1 MNFIL
6 FVLSFFTLSTLSS
19 ESKQSGV
26 ENELSKDSIIDDLNN
41 NAHILERMKFYNIP
55 GLSIA
60 VVNNGKIET
69 HGYGYVTNDPK
80 ADSIDEHTLFQAAS
94 ISKSFAAF
102 GALLLVQRG
111 KLSLDEDVNLYL
123 KRWKISE
130 NEFTKTEKTT
140 LRRLLSHTAGTSVS
154 GFPGYSSENPIPTI
168 IEILQGKKPI
178 VNTDPVIVLSKPGT
192 EYKYSGG
199 GTTIVQLLIEDITGE
214 HFDDWMQ
221 NNVLKPLG
229 MLESTFKQPLP
240 ASLAIHAAYGYH
252 QNGVSVKGKWHVYPE
267 MAAAGLWTTP
277 KDLAQFITYI
287 QSTLK
292 GKKTNSLNAFYVK
305 EMITRQKTGDKNV
318 EVGLGLYLKNEGK
331 DLVFFHDGQNDG
343 FIARLMGYAYQD
355 RGIVIMMNNDDG
367 WKLIE
372 EIINYFKSFKETN

>member
-19 ESKQSGV
+19 ESKQSDT
-26 ENELSKDSIIDDLNN
+26 ENRLPKALIIDDLNN
-41 NAHILERMKFYNIP
+41 RAHILDRMKFYNVP

-60 VVNNGKIET
+60 VFNNGKIEAQS
-69 HGYGYVTNDPK
+69 YGYVTNDSK
-80 ADSIDEHTLFQAAS
+80 AAPIDEHTLFQAAS
-94 ISKSFAAF
+94 ISKPITAF
-102 GALLLVQRG
+102 GALLLVQQG
-111 KLSLDEDVNLYL
+111 KISLDEDVNLYL
-123 KRWKISE
+123 KRWKVPE
-130 NEFTKTEKTT
+130 NEFTKTQKLT

-154 GFPGYSSENPIPTI
+154 GFPGYSSQSSIPTI

-214 HFDDWMQ
+214 HFDDWMKK
-221 NNVLKPLG
+221 NVLTPLG
-229 MLESTFKQPLP
+229 MLESTFQQPLP
-240 ASLAIHAAYGYH
+240 ASLAAHAAYGHH
-252 QNGVSVKGKWHVYPE
+252 QNGVAVKGKWHVYPE
-267 MAAAGLWTTP
+267 LAAAGLWTTP
-277 KDLAQFITYI
+277 KDLAQFIIYI
-287 QSTLK
+287 QSAIK
-292 GKKTNSLNAFYVK
+292 GEKTNSLNALYVK
-305 EMITRQKTGDKNV
+305 EMITPQKTGDKNV